1 MRFHHVQEIQKKIY
15 NQYFRQKAIFSNP
28 FWIEEP
34 MIKFRDSSISWRSI
48 SLTLLDPDD
57 WLKFYRMY
65 PSCVILDKLTDSD
78 IAYAILVYEN
88 GFDVWSEDAKVR
100 LMSSEDKDVYDKTAV
115 QKYHVKKGTRLRV
128 YMDGWLPEGRAH
140 HDNMKVSFQKLRM
153 ETHFWDNL
161 RDYWRIYV
169 KENHKFAYEK
179 GKITSTEDPDN
190 GDEEEQGAVLFDF
203 PLEPVPLPACEEERL
218 C

>member
-1 MRFHHVQEIQKKIY
+1 MDRRTNDPIPTYEDLKGFLRFLDKYVSHVVGT
-15 NQYFRQKAIFSNP
+15 RGLA
-28 FWIEEP
+28 
-34 MIKFRDSSISWRSI
+34 
-48 SLTLLDPDD
+48 
-57 WLKFYRMY
+57 KFYRMY

-140 HDNMKVSFQKLRM
+140 HDNMKVSVQKLRM
-153 ETHFWDNL
+153 ETQFWNNL

-169 KENHKFAYEK
+169 KENHKFTYKK
-179 GKITSTEDPDN
+179 GKITSTEDPEMVMWRKKGLCCLTFHLN
-190 GDEEEQGAVLFDF
+190 
-203 PLEPVPLPACEEERL
+203 PVQFQCVRRKDCARF
-218 C
+218 

>member
-1 MRFHHVQEIQKKIY
+1 MNEGLQPVLSSEGHLFKTILDRRTNDPIPTYEDLKGFLRFLDKYVSHVVGT
-15 NQYFRQKAIFSNP
+15 RGLA
-28 FWIEEP
+28 
-34 MIKFRDSSISWRSI
+34 
-48 SLTLLDPDD
+48 
-57 WLKFYRMY
+57 KFYRMY

-140 HDNMKVSFQKLRM
+140 HDNMKVSVQKLRM